1 MYVHDLFGFNFEEG
15 IQFLLSKS
23 MRSEG
28 ECGLKLQSSLGWTF
42 SWATVGLGLGLQKW
56 NGTERN
62 GTGML
67 WFKSNGT
74 WWWELKSKA
83 GVSQCTGGSTCRA
96 PIAFLPPAWL
106 FSTTP
111 PPPPSTHFSDR
122 FERGRRCSRNPSRSH
137 RRGEERSVK
146 HAARGRVAACR
157 LQDLPRQ
164 RLVSF
169 GLVWLG
175 PPISPASQ

>member
-1 MYVHDLFGFNFEEG
+1 MHA
-15 IQFLLSKS
+15 IWKWMWPTKKLL
-23 MRSEG
+23 
-28 ECGLKLQSSLGWTF
+28 LSLGWTF

-122 FERGRRCSRNPSRSH
+122 FERGRRPH
-137 RRGEERSVK
+137 RRGEERSGGASSMPREDVSLP
-146 HAARGRVAACR
+146 VAFKIC
-157 LQDLPRQ
+157 LGKGWF
-164 RLVSF
+164 RLVWF
-169 GLVWLG
+169 GWVLRFRLL
-175 PPISPASQ
+175 PNNRLPTH